1 MFPVAKKKFFQASS
15 FQMEL
20 KMGGF
25 QDCLL
30 LTNHV
35 SKGKEENT

>member
-1 MFPVAKKKFFQASS
+1 MFPVAMKRFFQASS
-15 FQMEL
+15 FQIEL
-20 KMGGF
+20 KVGGF

-35 SKGKEENT
+35 SKAKEENT